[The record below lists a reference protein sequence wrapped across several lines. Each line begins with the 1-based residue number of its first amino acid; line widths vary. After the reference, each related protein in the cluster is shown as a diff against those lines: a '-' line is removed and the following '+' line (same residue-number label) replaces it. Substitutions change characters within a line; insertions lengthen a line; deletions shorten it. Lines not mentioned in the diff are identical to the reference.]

1 MERIKVS
8 SSMAAAIGYDPAIK
22 QLEIVY
28 KAMRGFHA
36 VWRYEGV
43 EQADFVAL
51 LAPGASVGKLV
62 HQLRARELQSTQME
76 SEIEQHEVV
85 DA

>member
-8 SSMAAAIGYDPAIK
+8 SSMAAAIGYDPATK

-28 KAMRGFHA
+28 QAMRGFHA

-43 EQADFVAL
+43 EQIDFDAM
-51 LAPGASVGKLV
+51 LAPGASVGKIV
-62 HQLRARELQSTQME
+62 HQLRDRGLPATQMA
-76 SEIEQHEVV
+76 SEAEHEVV